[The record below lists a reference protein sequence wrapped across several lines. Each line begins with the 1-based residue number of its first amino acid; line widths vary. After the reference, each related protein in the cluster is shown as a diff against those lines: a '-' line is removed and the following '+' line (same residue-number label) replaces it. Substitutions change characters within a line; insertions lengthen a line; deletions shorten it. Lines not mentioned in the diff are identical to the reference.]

1 LLLAER
7 VRELEAAVERGTLR
21 EMELLKAELMAT
33 VSHELRSP
41 LASIKGYAATLL
53 RHSRRISSEER
64 QEFLLAIAEASN
76 RLLEMSELE
85 IGAIRIE
92 RSPIN
97 VAHLAR
103 EAVTAVEQRVAA
115 RPQNMF
121 SFNLRLVDV
130 PGSSEP
136 GEYVIMADQ
145 RRLREV
151 LDHLLENALN
161 FSPQGGAIDVIVR
174 FRLLQAN
181 HVGEVSGTDAA
192 REQAD
197 VKAPVHVL
205 EICVCD
211 NGLGIPPQHL
221 DRIFER
227 FHRVDNGLTREVSG
241 LGLGLPIC
249 KRIIELHQGSI
260 WAESCSAGGSAF
272 HLLLPVEEED
282 EIPTHLAGAIL
293 H

>member
-1 LLLAER
+1 
-7 VRELEAAVERGTLR
+7 
-21 EMELLKAELMAT
+21 
-33 VSHELRSP
+33 
-41 LASIKGYAATLL
+41 
-53 RHSRRISSEER
+53 
-64 QEFLLAIAEASN
+64 
-76 RLLEMSELE
+76 
-85 IGAIRIE
+85 
-92 RSPIN
+92 
-97 VAHLAR
+97 
-103 EAVTAVEQRVAA
+103 
-115 RPQNMF
+115 MF
-121 SFNLRLVDV
+121 SFILRLVDV

-174 FRLLQAN
+174 FRPLQAN

-197 VKAPVHVL
+197 VQAPVHVL

-227 FHRVDNGLTREVSG
+227 FHRVDNGLTREVNG